1 MKLSRRDFLK
11 TLGIVAVG
19 GSTVIVG
26 GYEYGKEIEAKQLV
40 VEHIQIRVKN
50 IKTALEGFRIVQL
63 SDIHLYPYTQLDF
76 VQETVTIANSLQP
89 DLIVLTGDYVLQTAE
104 AIFEVAPVLAS
115 LNAKY
120 GVFSILGN
128 HDLWTDAEI
137 VRLGLKEQRLPLLEN
152 DGIGLTVNGETIY
165 LAGVDD
171 GWSGQPDLS
180 LALTKVPSDAL
191 TILLA
196 HEPDLAD
203 QFSMDGR
210 VSVQLSGHSHGGQV
224 RLPLIGA
231 PILPYLGQKYDQGLY
246 KVNEMWLYTTRG
258 IGLITPVRINC
269 PPELTEITLLGT

>member
-1 MKLSRRDFLK
+1 MNLNRRDFLK
-11 TLGIVAVG
+11 LLGIIAVG
-19 GSTVIVG
+19 GSTAIVG
-26 GYEYGKEIEAKQLV
+26 GYEYGKQVEAKQLV
-40 VEHIQIRVKN
+40 VEHVQIQANN
-50 IKTALEGFRIVQL
+50 IKTALEGFKIVQL
-63 SDIHLYPYTQLDF
+63 SDFHLYPYTQLDF
-76 VQETVTIANSLQP
+76 VQEAVTITNSLQP

-104 AIFEVAPVLAS
+104 AIFEIAPVLAS

-152 DGIGLTVNGETIY
+152 EGIGLTVNGENVY

-171 GWSGQPDLS
+171 GWGGQPDLS
-180 LALTKVPSDAL
+180 LALAKMPSEAL

-203 QFSMDGR
+203 QFSMNPR
-210 VSVQLSGHSHGGQV
+210 VSIQLSGHSHGGQV

-246 KVNEMWLYTTRG
+246 KVKDMWLYTTRG
-258 IGLITPVRINC
+258 IGLITPIRINC
-269 PPELTEITLLGT
+269 PPEITEITLLGT

>member
-1 MKLSRRDFLK
+1 LK
-11 TLGIVAVG
+11 SLGLVAVG
-19 GSTVIVG
+19 GSAVIVG
-26 GYEYGKEIEAKQLV
+26 GYEYGKQVEAKQLV
-40 VEHIQIRVKN
+40 LEHIQIQVNKL
-50 IKTALEGFRIVQL
+50 KTGLEGFKIVQL

-76 VQETVTIANSLQP
+76 VQEAVTITNNLQP

-104 AIFEVAPVLAS
+104 AIFELAPVLSS

-128 HDLWTDAEI
+128 HDLWTNAHI
-137 VRLGLKEQRLPLLEN
+137 VRLGLKEQRLLLLEN
-152 DGIGLTVNGETIY
+152 DGVELTVNGETLY

-180 LALTKVPSDAL
+180 LALAKRPSEAL

-203 QFSMDGR
+203 RFSMDQR
-210 VSVQLSGHSHGGQV
+210 VSIQLSGHSHGGQV
-224 RLPLIGA
+224 RLPLLGA

-246 KVNEMWLYTTRG
+246 KVKDMWLYTTRG
-258 IGLITPVRINC
+258 IGLITPIRINC
-269 PPELTEITLLGT
+269 PPEITEITLHGTQRF

>member
-1 MKLSRRDFLK
+1 VNLNRRDFLK
-11 TLGIVAVG
+11 LLGLVAVG
-19 GSTVIVG
+19 GSTAIVG
-26 GYEYGKEIEAKQLV
+26 GYEYGKQVEAKQLV
-40 VEHIQIRVKN
+40 VEHVQIRANN
-50 IKTALEGFRIVQL
+50 IKTALEGFKIVQL
-63 SDIHLYPYTQLDF
+63 SDIHLYPYTQLDL
-76 VQETVTIANSLQP
+76 VQEAVTITNSLQP

-152 DGIGLTVNGETIY
+152 EGIGLTVNGKNVY

-171 GWSGQPDLS
+171 GWGGQPDLS
-180 LALTKVPSDAL
+180 LALAKMPSEAL

-203 QFSMDGR
+203 QFSMNPR
-210 VSVQLSGHSHGGQV
+210 VSIQLSGHSHGGQV

-246 KVNEMWLYTTRG
+246 KVKNMWLYTTRG

-269 PPELTEITLLGT
+269 PPEITEITLLGT

>member
-1 MKLSRRDFLK
+1 MNRREFL
-11 TLGIVAVG
+11 TSLGAAAVG
-19 GSTVIVG
+19 GSAAIVG
-26 GYEYGKEIEAKQLV
+26 GYEYGKQVEAKQLV
-40 VEHIQIRVKN
+40 IERIQIRVNN

-76 VQETVTIANSLQP
+76 VQEAVTITNSLQP

-104 AIFEVAPVLAS
+104 AIFEVAPVLAT

-128 HDLWTDAEI
+128 HDLWTDAKI
-137 VRLGLKEQRLPLLEN
+137 VRVGLKEQRLPLLEN
-152 DGIGLTVNGETIY
+152 EGIELAVNGETIY

-171 GWSGQPDLS
+171 GWGGRPDLS
-180 LALTKVPSDAL
+180 LALAQMPSQAL

-203 QFSMDGR
+203 QFSMDQR
-210 VSVQLSGHSHGGQV
+210 VSIQLSGHSHGGQI

-246 KVNEMWLYTTRG
+246 KVNDMWLYTTRG

-269 PPELTEITLLGT
+269 PPEITEITLLGT

>member
-1 MKLSRRDFLK
+1 
-11 TLGIVAVG
+11 
-19 GSTVIVG
+19 VG
-26 GYEYGKEIEAKQLV
+26 GYEYGKQFEARQLV
-40 VEHIQIRVKN
+40 IERVDIPLKN
-50 IKTALEGFRIVQL
+50 LRSALEGFKIVQL

-76 VQETVTIANSLQP
+76 VQKAITIANSLQP

-104 AIFEVAPVLAS
+104 AIFELAPVLGS
-115 LNAKY
+115 LDAKY

-128 HDLWTDAEI
+128 HDLWTDAKI
-137 VRLGLKEQRLPLLEN
+137 VRLGLEEQRLPLLEN
-152 DGIGLTVNGETIY
+152 QGVDLDVNGEILY

-171 GWSGQPDLS
+171 GWGGQPDLDAA
-180 LALTKVPSDAL
+180 LAKMPTKAQ

-203 QFSMDGR
+203 RFSLDRR

-224 RLPLIGA
+224 RFPFIGA

-246 KVNEMWLYTTRG
+246 KVNDMCLYTTRG

-269 PPELTEITLLGT
+269 SPEITEFTLIGA

>member
-11 TLGIVAVG
+11 TLGIVTVG

-152 DGIGLTVNGETIY
+152 EGIGLTVNGEPIY
-165 LAGVDD
+165 LAGVAD
-171 GWSGQPDLS
+171 GWGGQPDLS
-180 LALTKVPSDAL
+180 LALGKVQSEAL

-210 VSVQLSGHSHGGQV
+210 ISVQLSGHSHGGQV

-246 KVNEMWLYTTRG
+246 KVNDMWLYTTRG
-258 IGLITPVRINC
+258 IGLLAPVRINC
-269 PPELTEITLLGT
+269 PPEITEITLLGT